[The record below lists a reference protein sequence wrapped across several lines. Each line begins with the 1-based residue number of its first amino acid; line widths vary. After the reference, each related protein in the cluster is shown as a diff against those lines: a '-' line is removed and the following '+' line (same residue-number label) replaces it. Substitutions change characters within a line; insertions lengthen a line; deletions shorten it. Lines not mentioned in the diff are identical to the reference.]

1 MLGGFAPKAFA
12 TPAPVSPPSLNVVF
26 IPNPLFVKPN
36 FLPLDETSGTVT
48 VKNNSSA
55 TQTILTEAI
64 NVLDNDN
71 FGSLLHLTI
80 KEGSVILFNNT
91 LANFFSTAGE
101 LPLGAVSAGESK
113 TFTYTVSFIDSS
125 DNTYQGKTLGF
136 DVCVGFLG
144 GTRHCGDTVAGGEND
159 TDGGGG
165 TGNLPPGGTIPGTGN
180 RGGGGGGGLIFL
192 TILNEQT
199 LSIVKVAGDPP
210 TATATIT
217 WNTNI
222 LSTSQVIYG
231 PVPISIPSIPPY
243 PYSLDMNAVNFGYP
257 SGTTEDP
264 IKVLHHSVLIAG
276 LVPGQTYVYRVVSR
290 ASPPT
295 ISFEH
300 TFTVPLTTSLLAQ
313 AGSNNFTGGDL
324 SGNTSGNTD
333 ESGTE
338 GSSTGLGSSGANNS
352 LGTESSGQMSEE
364 NSTNSNNNQNLLAL
378 AFLGMGNFLLSWKYW
393 LLLAII
399 LILFFIIWRRRNRKS
414 EEI

>member
-1 MLGGFAPKAFA
+1 ML
-12 TPAPVSPPSLNVVF
+12 N
-26 IPNPLFVKPN
+26 
-36 FLPLDETSGTVT
+36 GT
-48 VKNNSSA
+48 
-55 TQTILTEAI
+55 
-64 NVLDNDN
+64 
-71 FGSLLHLTI
+71 
-80 KEGSVILFNNT
+80 
-91 LANFFSTAGE
+91 
-101 LPLGAVSAGESK
+101 
-113 TFTYTVSFIDSS
+113 
-125 DNTYQGKTLGF
+125 
-136 DVCVGFLG
+136 
-144 GTRHCGDTVAGGEND
+144 
-159 TDGGGG
+159 
-165 TGNLPPGGTIPGTGN
+165 
-180 RGGGGGGGLIFL
+180 
-192 TILNEQT
+192 
-199 LSIVKVAGDPP
+199 
-210 TATATIT
+210 TATIT

-257 SGTTEDP
+257 SGTAEDTT
-264 IKVLHHSVLIAG
+264 KVMHHSVLIAG

-300 TFTVPLTTSLLAQ
+300 QFTVPLTTSLLAQ

-378 AFLGMGNFLLSWKYW
+378 AFLGMGNFLSSWKYW

>member
-1 MLGGFAPKAFA
+1 MLGGFANVAFA
-12 TPAPVSPPSLNVVF
+12 TPAPVSD
-26 IPNPLFVKPN
+26 PLDVTFVPKRLFDEPN

-48 VKNNSSA
+48 VKNNSLEE
-55 TQTILTEAI
+55 QHILTEAI
-64 NVLDNDN
+64 NVLDDDN

-80 KEGSVILFNNT
+80 KEGIVILFNNT

-125 DNTYQGKTLGF
+125 NNLYQGKTLGF
-136 DVCVGFLG
+136 DVCVGFSG

-159 TDGGGG
+159 TDGGGE
-165 TGNLPPGGTIPGTGN
+165 TGNLPPGGVIHGS
-180 RGGGGGGGLIFL
+180 GGGGLITL
-192 TILNEQT
+192 TISNEQAENMLNET
-199 LSIVKVAGDPP
+199 
-210 TATATIT
+210 TATIT

-231 PVPISIPSIPPY
+231 PVPISSPSIPPY

-257 SGTTEDP
+257 SGTTDDP

-378 AFLGMGNFLLSWKYW
+378 AFLGMGNFLSSWKYW
-393 LLLAII
+393 LLLAIV